1 MSLFPTVDRFL
12 RRRKSLSDGT
22 FQNLNF
28 SYVISSK
35 SFPDMLTY
43 EINSNL
49 DKINLHNTGHLVKI
63 FVKRS
68 IEWSK

>member
-1 MSLFPTVDRFL
+1 MSLYPIIDRFL

-28 SYVISSK
+28 SNVISSK

-43 EINSNL
+43 KINSNL
-49 DKINLHNTGHLVKI
+49 DKINLNNTGN
-63 FVKRS
+63 
-68 IEWSK
+68 